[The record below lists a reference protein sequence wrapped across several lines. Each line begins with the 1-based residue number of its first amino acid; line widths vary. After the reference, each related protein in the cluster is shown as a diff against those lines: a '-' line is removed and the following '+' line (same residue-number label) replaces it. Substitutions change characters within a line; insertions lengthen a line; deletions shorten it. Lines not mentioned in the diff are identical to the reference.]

1 MGRLIPYI
9 GDEQQQGSRMNVECA
24 VHYTLSAIAGDGHA
38 HLLPLW
44 PIATRQRRRFCND
57 RLIQHQYDGALAPSQ
72 AALAPPFACRH
83 VAERRAKS

>member
-38 HLLPLW
+38 HLLPLG

-57 RLIQHQYDGALAPSQ
+57 RLIQHQYDGALSPSQ
-72 AALAPPFACRH
+72 AALEPPFACRH